1 MSLLGQREQ
10 PDRWL
15 HVASIFRTS
24 THGLGLVAR
33 SELGRL
39 LLAADALEEP
49 LMIAALKREVREANL
64 ELVERGLVFDTF
76 GTSVES
82 TETWAWSS

>member
-1 MSLLGQREQ
+1 
-10 PDRWL
+10 
-15 HVASIFRTS
+15 
-24 THGLGLVAR
+24 
-33 SELGRL
+33 
-39 LLAADALEEP
+39 
-49 LMIAALKREVREANL
+49 MIAALKREVREANL